1 MLNDSQLQLQLGHE
15 IKATTSKVLL
25 FPANGDQ
32 PCVVDMIFSAAG
44 AKSHPRG
51 FYNTAVDLRGLY
63 GKYTAGY
70 TRLLNLSIQDHGEQI
85 DGQYHLY
92 YNVSPRL
99 PVNYSMARII
109 GVDPKRPS
117 SRPMWKGDV
126 VIVKMQ
132 QQDKEPQSM
141 SYLDISIAVQETAE
155 KIIRGW
161 YNSDMWA
168 PNARIHHE
176 SLDCE
181 SFSDRCVSHD
191 LVDVFVVHLANE
203 DPTDPCLKLLKDS
216 GGYELVT
223 EEKKR
228 RKQEKILERIVAD
241 EKKRL
246 VRYDKFGSNVCAD
259 CGASNLPAR
268 SQCSKCKRVFYC
280 SVECQRRDWREH
292 KEHCT

>member
-1 MLNDSQLQLQLGHE
+1 MQTWNQKNLITTFGVHLNSLGENAWGQYGAPPLIIALHIAMLDNSQLQLQRGHE

-32 PCVVDMIFSAAG
+32 PYIIDMAFDVAG

-70 TRLLNLSIQDHGEQI
+70 TRLLNFNIQDHGEQI

-99 PVNYSMARII
+99 PVNYSMARVV

-132 QQDKEPQSM
+132 QEDKEPKSM
-141 SYLDISIAVQETAE
+141 SYLDVSIAVQETVE
-155 KIIRGW
+155 KMIRGC
-161 YNSDMWA
+161 YA
-168 PNARIHHE
+168 PHVLIG
-176 SLDCE
+176 
-181 SFSDRCVSHD
+181 
-191 LVDVFVVHLANE
+191 VFVVRLANE
-203 DPTDPCLKLLKDS
+203 DPTDPHLKLLKDL
-216 GGYELVT
+216 GVYELVT

-228 RKQEKILERIVAD
+228 RKQEKILERVITD
-241 EKKRL
+241 GMR
-246 VRYDKFGSNVCAD
+246 
-259 CGASNLPAR
+259 
-268 SQCSKCKRVFYC
+268 
-280 SVECQRRDWREH
+280 
-292 KEHCT
+292 